1 MKVNVTTR
9 NEDGSIN
16 FSGYLNKSEVT
27 TLLQYA
33 VNNLIAMGFIFG
45 QDEQEDPETAP
56 TRISRPDGRPLQ

>member
-9 NEDGSIN
+9 NDDGSVS
-16 FSGYLNKSEVT
+16 FAGSLNKSEVN

-33 VNNLIAMGFIFG
+33 VNNLMAMGFIFG

-56 TRISRPDGRPLQ
+56 SRITRPDGRPLQ